1 MQNVAA
7 YGGQARVHPREVFFT
22 AGTALVKGQ
31 GVCYDRDRGTA
42 GDIDETRDKYVE
54 LPSTGNHRWFAGVTD
69 RAYAAKTGGQW
80 ITIFEPG
87 SVCEVAVLEDTV
99 IDTGMVSCCVTTGV
113 KGLFVLGGMVGP
125 GSAIPLQ
132 TNTGNNFGTLVTGG
146 NGATLDTAGVV
157 LTHSGQAF
165 LSLNKSGA
173 AGTDIKDGSRV
184 YIVGGEDDN
193 TDTITA
199 DAYSITSTTS
209 ATVLT
214 VSARINN
221 AGAVNSAMEVSYYAV
236 AGNPTTL
243 CYLVPGNGFLVSGC
257 VEFLPL
263 NNGASQHMV
272 GGTTFYLGGG
282 ARPVGDVTT
291 TLADGVY
298 PGEEK
303 LIALRGAIVTDAL
316 VVTVTSG
323 GVVVAGTASTL
334 ATTTLNSA
342 EESTILKWGYDGWG
356 QLTLSTGAA
365 NA

>member
-80 ITIFEPG
+80 VKIFEPG

-132 TNTGNNFGTLVTGG
+132 TKTDNNFGTLVTGG
-146 NGATLDTAGVV
+146 NGATLDTAGLV

-173 AGTDIKDGSRV
+173 AGTDIKDNSRV

-199 DAYSITSTTS
+199 EAYKITSTTS

-263 NNGASQHMV
+263 NNGASQSMV

-282 ARPVGDVTT
+282 AAPGGDVTT
-291 TLADGVY
+291 TLADGAY

-303 LIALRGAIVTDAL
+303 IFALRGAIVNDSL

-323 GVVVAGTASTL
+323 GIVENTTHSVL
-334 ATTTLNSA
+334 ATITMEAA
-342 EESTILKWGYDGWG
+342 EENVMLKWGFADWSVIA
-356 QLTLSTGAA
+356 TMTGIT
-365 NA
+365 NG